1 MSDYVIAMTPD
12 TRDRVG
18 LVLIIVFALF
28 VMVDVMAL
36 LFLAMALGLL

>member
-1 MSDYVIAMTPD
+1 MASD

-28 VMVDVMAL
+28 VIVDVMAL

>member
-1 MSDYVIAMTPD
+1 LSDYVIAMTPD

-18 LVLIIVFALF
+18 LILIIVFALF
-28 VMVDVMAL
+28 VIVDAMAL

>member
-1 MSDYVIAMTPD
+1 LSEYVIAMTPD

-18 LVLIIVFALF
+18 LVLIIVFAMF
-28 VMVDVMAL
+28 VIVDVMAL

>member
-1 MSDYVIAMTPD
+1 MSDYVIVMTPD

-18 LVLIIVFALF
+18 LVLIIVFVLF
-28 VMVDVMAL
+28 VIVDVMAL

>member
-1 MSDYVIAMTPD
+1 MSDYVIVMAPD

-18 LVLIIVFALF
+18 LVLIIVTVLF
-28 VMVDVMAL
+28 VIVDVMAL

>member
-12 TRDRVG
+12 TQDRVG

-28 VMVDVMAL
+28 VIVDVMAL

>member
-12 TRDRVG
+12 TRDRVA

>member
-1 MSDYVIAMTPD
+1 MSDYVRAMTPD

-28 VMVDVMAL
+28 VIVDVMAL

>member
-1 MSDYVIAMTPD
+1 MTPD

-36 LFLAMALGLL
+36 LFLAMALGML